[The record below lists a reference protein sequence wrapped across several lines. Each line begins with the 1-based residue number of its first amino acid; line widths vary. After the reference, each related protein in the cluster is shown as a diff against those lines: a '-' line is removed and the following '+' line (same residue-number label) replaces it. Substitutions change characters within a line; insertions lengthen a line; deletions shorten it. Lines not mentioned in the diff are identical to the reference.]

1 MAYSPDKQ
9 IAYATESDPARLEP
23 VLEQRLE
30 NALETF
36 HLALSRRPQPI
47 DPQLLNER
55 LVNARWRPDP
65 SAASARAPRPDCTTQ
80 TRRPHCSVNGAAGSA
95 PTTTKESAM
104 RTIALRRGLAALLVA
119 ALSYGVQADEK
130 SANTLRI
137 GYQKY
142 GTLVLLKARGTL
154 EKRLAEDGV
163 KVQWTEFPG
172 GPQLLEGLNVGSID
186 FGVTGETPPVFAQ
199 AAGADLLYVA
209 YEPPAPTSE
218 AILLPKDSPIR
229 SVAELKG
236 RKVALN
242 KGSNVHYLL
251 VRALEQAGLK
261 YSDIQPVYLPPA
273 DARAA
278 FERHSVDAWV
288 IWDPYQA
295 AAEKQLSARVLVDGR
310 ELVDNH
316 QFYLATRTYAQ
327 RHPQVLDKL
336 VDEIRQVGDWSR
348 ANPQQV
354 TEQVAPLLGLPADIT
369 LTAVKRQG
377 YGAQLITPAVVEAQ
391 QKIADTF
398 TQLKLIPKPLSI
410 KDVIWTP
417 PAGKVASAP

>member
-1 MAYSPDKQ
+1 
-9 IAYATESDPARLEP
+9 
-23 VLEQRLE
+23 
-30 NALETF
+30 
-36 HLALSRRPQPI
+36 
-47 DPQLLNER
+47 
-55 LVNARWRPDP
+55 
-65 SAASARAPRPDCTTQ
+65 
-80 TRRPHCSVNGAAGSA
+80 
-95 PTTTKESAM
+95 M
-104 RTIALRRGLAALLVA
+104 RTLTLRRGLAALLIA
-119 ALSYGVQADEK
+119 ALSYGVHAEEQPG
-130 SANTLRI
+130 TLRI

-154 EKRLAEDGV
+154 EKRLAEQGV

-172 GPQLLEGLNVGSID
+172 GPQLLEGLNVGSVD

-209 YEPPAPTSE
+209 FEPPAPTSE
-218 AILLPKDSPIR
+218 AILLPKDSPIH

-251 VRALEQAGLK
+251 VRALENAGLK

-278 FERHSVDAWV
+278 FERKSVDAWV

-295 AAEKQLSARVLVDGR
+295 AAEKQLQARTLVDAKG
-310 ELVDNH
+310 LADNH
-316 QFYLATRTYAQ
+316 QFYLATRPYAEK
-327 RHPQVLDKL
+327 HPQVIATLI
-336 VDEIRQVGDWSR
+336 DEVRSVGEWSK

-354 TEQVAPLLGLPADIT
+354 TDQVAPLLGLPADIT
-369 LTAVKRQG
+369 RLAVERQG
-377 YGAQLITPAVVEAQ
+377 YGAQFITPEVIAAQ

-410 KDVIWTP
+410 KDVVWTP
-417 PAGKVASAP
+417 PADLKAKVATSQ